1 MTPSEK
7 KLIAELK
14 TEIKR
19 VYDESEERPLLTVRY
34 IRDKV
39 TNRLGLADGFF
50 VQDEWKDKSK
60 KLIQSYA
67 VCTPDL
73 RVAFSRGLSLTVC
86 SKN

>member
-1 MTPSEK
+1 MPPSEK

-14 TEIKR
+14 TEIKN
-19 VYDESEERPLLTVRY
+19 VYDDPEERPLLTVRY

-50 VQDEWKDKSK
+50 VQGTWKDKSK

-67 VCTPDL
+67 VRAQDL
-73 RVAFSRGLSLTVC
+73 RVEMPRFYGIC
-86 SKN
+86 S